1 MESQWHNVVTICNN
15 NLSFL
20 TWRIFLNIFFLLES
34 HWFEFGIR
42 STQQNSVTDS
52 YKDFHKICLNT
63 GAVVLGWLVPTQ
75 GCCDFFS
82 DYMWQDFVMWTCCQ
96 TCFSLNFLFLWLELM
111 VMIILVNS
119 NECHLLKI
127 V

>member
-1 MESQWHNVVTICNN
+1 MEPQWHNVVTVCGNS
-15 NLSFL
+15 LSFL
-20 TWRIFLNIFFLLES
+20 TWRIFLTTCLLQS
-34 HWFEFGIR
+34 YWFEFGIR
-42 STQQNSVTDS
+42 STQQNPVTDS

-63 GAVVLGWLVPTQ
+63 GAVVLGWLVLTQ
-75 GCCDFFS
+75 GCSDFFS

-111 VMIILVNS
+111 VMIILVNH
-119 NECHLLKI
+119 NEYHLLKI